1 MIENFAGKYSVDYVK
16 QVLESKGYAFFTNG
30 VYNLNI
36 IGIRNP
42 NLVANSF
49 DDTMVVIYKIGG
61 EWITKVYAITTDAG
75 TYWLKNPMSN
85 KGTAI
90 LVPNQYRGVYSIDLH
105 NNKYYALC
113 QRNGKV
119 EVYRDNDKD
128 LILDM
133 DSTKIEKG
141 MFGINIHRSNPFNES
156 LKVDKFSAGCQV
168 FKKSSDFDEFMKLV
182 DKQKKLYGNNFTYT
196 LIDTRAIKK
205 KII

>member
-105 NNKYYALC
+105 NNKYLALC

-133 DSTKIEKG
+133 DSAKIEKG
-141 MFGINIHRSNPFNES
+141 MFGINIHRSNPFSES

-168 FKKSSDFDEFMKLV
+168 FKRVKDFNEFMEIC
-182 DKQKKLYGNNFTYT
+182 QKSKALWGNSFTYT
-196 LIDTRAIKK
+196 LIKESDLL
-205 KII
+205 

>member
-1 MIENFAGKYSVDYVK
+1 MIENFANKYSVDYVK

-49 DDTMVVIYKIGG
+49 DDTMVVIYKFGG
-61 EWITKVYAITTDAG
+61 EWITKVYPITTDAG
-75 TYWLKNPMSN
+75 TYWLKNPLSN

-105 NNKYYALC
+105 NNKYNALC

-133 DSTKIEKG
+133 DSAKIEKG
-141 MFGINIHRSNPFNES
+141 MFGINIHRSNPFSES

-168 FKKSSDFDEFMKLV
+168 FKRVKDFNEFMEIC
-182 DKQKKLYGNNFTYT
+182 QKSKALWGNSFTYT
-196 LIDTRAIKK
+196 LIKESDLL
-205 KII
+205 

>member
-1 MIENFAGKYSVDYVK
+1 MIENFANKYSVDYIK
-16 QVLESKGYAFFTNG
+16 EVLETKGYAFFTNG

-105 NNKYYALC
+105 NNKYLALC

-141 MFGINIHRSNPFNES
+141 MFGINIHRSNPFSES

-168 FKKSSDFDEFMKLV
+168 FKRVKDFNEFMEIC
-182 DKQKKLYGNNFTYT
+182 QKSKALWGNSFSYT
-196 LIDTRAIKK
+196 LIKESDLL
-205 KII
+205 

>member
-105 NNKYYALC
+105 NNKYLALC

-141 MFGINIHRSNPFNES
+141 MFGINIHRSNPFSES

-168 FKKSSDFDEFMKLV
+168 FKRVKDFNEFMEIC
-182 DKQKKLYGNNFTYT
+182 QKSKALWSNSFTYT
-196 LIDTRAIKK
+196 LIKESDLL
-205 KII
+205 

>member
-105 NNKYYALC
+105 NNKYLALC

-133 DSTKIEKG
+133 DSAKIEKG
-141 MFGINIHRSNPFNES
+141 MFGINIHRSNPFSES

-168 FKKSSDFDEFMKLV
+168 FKRVKDFNEFMEIC
-182 DKQKKLYGNNFTYT
+182 QKSKALWGNSFSYT
-196 LIDTRAIKK
+196 LIKESDLL
-205 KII
+205 

>member
-1 MIENFAGKYSVDYVK
+1 
-16 QVLESKGYAFFTNG
+16 
-30 VYNLNI
+30 
-36 IGIRNP
+36 
-42 NLVANSF
+42 
-49 DDTMVVIYKIGG
+49 MVVIYKIGG
-61 EWITKVYAITTDAG
+61 VWITKVYAITTDAG

-128 LILDM
+128 VILDM
-133 DSTKIEKG
+133 DSAKIEKG
-141 MFGINIHRSNPFNES
+141 MFGINIHRSNPFSES

-168 FKKSSDFDEFMKLV
+168 FKRVKDFNEFMEIC
-182 DKQKKLYGNNFTYT
+182 QKSKALWGNSFTYT
-196 LIDTRAIKK
+196 LIKESDLL
-205 KII
+205 

>member
-105 NNKYYALC
+105 NNKYLALC

-141 MFGINIHRSNPFNES
+141 MFGINIHRSNPFSES

-168 FKKSSDFDEFMKLV
+168 FKRVKDFNEFMEIC
-182 DKQKKLYGNNFTYT
+182 QKSKALWGNSFTYT
-196 LIDTRAIKK
+196 LIKESDLL
-205 KII
+205 

>member
-1 MIENFAGKYSVDYVK
+1 MIENFANKYSVDYVK
-16 QVLESKGYAFFTNG
+16 KVLESKGYAFFTNG

-49 DDTMVVIYKIGG
+49 DDTMVVIYKFGG
-61 EWITKVYAITTDAG
+61 EWITKVYPITTDAG
-75 TYWLKNPMSN
+75 TYWLKNPLSN

-105 NNKYYALC
+105 NNKYNALC

-133 DSTKIEKG
+133 DSAKIEKG

-168 FKKSSDFDEFMKLV
+168 FKRVKDFNEFMEIC
-182 DKQKKLYGNNFTYT
+182 QKSKALWGNSFTYT
-196 LIDTRAIKK
+196 LIKESDLL
-205 KII
+205 

>member
-1 MIENFAGKYSVDYVK
+1 MIENFANKYSVDYVK

-49 DDTMVVIYKIGG
+49 DDTMVVIYKFGG
-61 EWITKVYAITTDAG
+61 EWITKVYPITTDAG
-75 TYWLKNPMSN
+75 TYWLKNPLSN

-105 NNKYYALC
+105 NNKYIALC

-133 DSTKIEKG
+133 DSAKIEKG
-141 MFGINIHRSNPFNES
+141 MFGINIHRSNPFSES

-168 FKKSSDFDEFMKLV
+168 FKRVKDFNEFMEIC
-182 DKQKKLYGNNFTYT
+182 QKSKALWGNSFTYT
-196 LIDTRAIKK
+196 LIKESDLL
-205 KII
+205 

>member
-1 MIENFAGKYSVDYVK
+1 MIENFTNKYSVDYVK

-49 DDTMVVIYKIGG
+49 DDTMIVIYKFGG
-61 EWITKVYAITTDAG
+61 EWITKVYPITTDAG
-75 TYWLKNPMSN
+75 TYWLKNPLSN

-105 NNKYYALC
+105 NNKYNALC

-133 DSTKIEKG
+133 DSAKIEKG
-141 MFGINIHRSNPFNES
+141 MFGINIHRSNPFSES

-168 FKKSSDFDEFMKLV
+168 FKRVKDFNEFMEIC
-182 DKQKKLYGNNFTYT
+182 QKSKALWGNSFTYT
-196 LIDTRAIKK
+196 LIKESDLL
-205 KII
+205 

>member
-1 MIENFAGKYSVDYVK
+1 MIENFANKYSIDYVK

-49 DDTMVVIYKIGG
+49 DDTMVVIYKFGG
-61 EWITKVYAITTDAG
+61 EWITKVYPITTDAG

-105 NNKYYALC
+105 NNKYNALC

-133 DSTKIEKG
+133 DSAKIEKG
-141 MFGINIHRSNPFNES
+141 MFGINIHRSNPFSES

-168 FKKSSDFDEFMKLV
+168 FKRVKDFNEFMEIC
-182 DKQKKLYGNNFTYT
+182 QKSKALWGNSFTYT
-196 LIDTRAIKK
+196 LIKESDLL
-205 KII
+205 

>member
-61 EWITKVYAITTDAG
+61 EWITKVYEITTDAG

-105 NNKYYALC
+105 NNKYLALC

-133 DSTKIEKG
+133 DSAKIEKG
-141 MFGINIHRSNPFNES
+141 MFGINIHRSNPFSES

-168 FKKSSDFDEFMKLV
+168 FKRVKDFNEFMEIC
-182 DKQKKLYGNNFTYT
+182 QKSKALWGNSFTYT
-196 LIDTRAIKK
+196 LIKESDLL
-205 KII
+205 

>member
-16 QVLESKGYAFFTNG
+16 QVLETKGYAFFTNG

-49 DDTMVVIYKIGG
+49 DDTMVVIYKFGG
-61 EWITKVYAITTDAG
+61 EWITKVYPITTDAG

-128 LILDM
+128 VILDM
-133 DSTKIEKG
+133 DSAKIEKG
-141 MFGINIHRSNPFNES
+141 MFGINIHRSNPFSES

-168 FKKSSDFDEFMKLV
+168 FKRVKDFNEFMEIC
-182 DKQKKLYGNNFTYT
+182 QKSKALWGNSFTYT
-196 LIDTRAIKK
+196 LIKESDLL
-205 KII
+205 

>member
-105 NNKYYALC
+105 NNKYLALC

-133 DSTKIEKG
+133 DSAKIEKG

-168 FKKSSDFDEFMKLV
+168 FKRVKDFNEFMEIC
-182 DKQKKLYGNNFTYT
+182 QKSKALWGNSFTYT
-196 LIDTRAIKK
+196 LIKESDLL
-205 KII
+205 

>member
-1 MIENFAGKYSVDYVK
+1 MIENFAGKYSVYYVK
-16 QVLESKGYAFFTNG
+16 QVLEKKGYAFFTNG

-49 DDTMVVIYKIGG
+49 DDTMVVIYKFGG
-61 EWITKVYAITTDAG
+61 EWITKVYPITTDAG

-128 LILDM
+128 VILDM
-133 DSTKIEKG
+133 DSAKIEKG
-141 MFGINIHRSNPFNES
+141 MFGINIHRSNPFSES

-168 FKKSSDFDEFMKLV
+168 FKRVKDFNEFMEIC
-182 DKQKKLYGNNFTYT
+182 QKSKALWGNSFSYT
-196 LIDTRAIKK
+196 LIKESDLL
-205 KII
+205 

>member
-1 MIENFAGKYSVDYVK
+1 MIENFANKYSVEDIK

-42 NLVANSF
+42 NVVANSF
-49 DDTMVVIYKIGG
+49 DDTMVVVYKFGG
-61 EWITKVYAITTDAG
+61 EWITKVYPITTDAG

-105 NNKYYALC
+105 NNKYNALC

-133 DSTKIEKG
+133 DSAKIEKG
-141 MFGINIHRSNPFNES
+141 MFGINIHRSNPFSES

-168 FKKSSDFDEFMKLV
+168 FKRVKDFNEFMEIC
-182 DKQKKLYGNNFTYT
+182 QKSKALWGNSFTYT
-196 LIDTRAIKK
+196 LIKESDLL
-205 KII
+205 

>member
-1 MIENFAGKYSVDYVK
+1 MIENFANKYSVDYVK
-16 QVLESKGYAFFTNG
+16 KVLESKGYAFFTNG

-49 DDTMVVIYKIGG
+49 DDTMVVVYKFGG
-61 EWITKVYAITTDAG
+61 EWITKVYPITTDAG

-105 NNKYYALC
+105 NNKYNALC

-168 FKKSSDFDEFMKLV
+168 FKRVKDFNEFMEIC
-182 DKQKKLYGNNFTYT
+182 QKSKALWGNSFTYT
-196 LIDTRAIKK
+196 LIKESDLL
-205 KII
+205 

>member
-1 MIENFAGKYSVDYVK
+1 MIENFANKYSVDYVK

-61 EWITKVYAITTDAG
+61 EWITKVYPITTDAG

-105 NNKYYALC
+105 NNKYLALC

-133 DSTKIEKG
+133 DSAKIEKG
-141 MFGINIHRSNPFNES
+141 MFGINIHRSNPFSES

-168 FKKSSDFDEFMKLV
+168 FKRVKDFNEFMEIC
-182 DKQKKLYGNNFTYT
+182 QKSKALWGNSFTYT
-196 LIDTRAIKK
+196 LIKESDLL
-205 KII
+205 

>member
-16 QVLESKGYAFFTNG
+16 QVLEKKGYAFFTNG

-49 DDTMVVIYKIGG
+49 DDTMVVIYKFGG
-61 EWITKVYAITTDAG
+61 EWITKVYPITTDAG
-75 TYWLKNPMSN
+75 TYWLKNPLSN

-128 LILDM
+128 VILDM
-133 DSTKIEKG
+133 DSAKIEKG
-141 MFGINIHRSNPFNES
+141 MFGINIHRSNPFSES

-168 FKKSSDFDEFMKLV
+168 FKRVKDFNEFMEIC
-182 DKQKKLYGNNFTYT
+182 QKSKALWGNSFSYT
-196 LIDTRAIKK
+196 LIKESDLL
-205 KII
+205 

>member
-1 MIENFAGKYSVDYVK
+1 MIENFANKYSVDYVK

-42 NLVANSF
+42 NVVANSF
-49 DDTMVVIYKIGG
+49 DDTMVVVYKFGG
-61 EWITKVYAITTDAG
+61 EWITKVYPITTDAG

-105 NNKYYALC
+105 NNKYNALC

-133 DSTKIEKG
+133 DSAKIEKG
-141 MFGINIHRSNPFNES
+141 MFGINIHRSNPFSES

-168 FKKSSDFDEFMKLV
+168 FKRVKDFNEFMEIC
-182 DKQKKLYGNNFTYT
+182 QKSKALWGNSFTYT
-196 LIDTRAIKK
+196 LIKESDLL
-205 KII
+205 

>member
-16 QVLESKGYAFFTNG
+16 QVLETKGYAFFTNG

-49 DDTMVVIYKIGG
+49 DDTMVVVYKFGG
-61 EWITKVYAITTDAG
+61 EWITKVYPITTDAG

-128 LILDM
+128 VILDM
-133 DSTKIEKG
+133 DSAKIEKG
-141 MFGINIHRSNPFNES
+141 MFGINIHRSNPFSES

-168 FKKSSDFDEFMKLV
+168 FKRVKDFNEFMEIC
-182 DKQKKLYGNNFTYT
+182 QKSKALWGNSFTYT
-196 LIDTRAIKK
+196 LIKESDLL
-205 KII
+205 

>member
-1 MIENFAGKYSVDYVK
+1 MIENFANKYSVDYIK
-16 QVLESKGYAFFTNG
+16 EVLKTKGYAFFTNG

-49 DDTMVVIYKIGG
+49 DDTMVVIYKFGG
-61 EWITKVYAITTDAG
+61 EWITKVYPITTDAG

-128 LILDM
+128 VILDM
-133 DSTKIEKG
+133 DSAKIEKG
-141 MFGINIHRSNPFNES
+141 MFGINIHRSNPFSES

-168 FKKSSDFDEFMKLV
+168 FKRVKDFNEFMEIC
-182 DKQKKLYGNNFTYT
+182 QKSKALWGNSFTYT
-196 LIDTRAIKK
+196 LIKESDLL
-205 KII
+205 

>member
-16 QVLESKGYAFFTNG
+16 QVLETKGYAFFTNG

-49 DDTMVVIYKIGG
+49 DDTMVVIYKFGG
-61 EWITKVYAITTDAG
+61 EWITKVYPITTDAG

-128 LILDM
+128 VILDM
-133 DSTKIEKG
+133 DSAKIEKG
-141 MFGINIHRSNPFNES
+141 MFGINIHRSNPFSES

-168 FKKSSDFDEFMKLV
+168 FKRVKDFNEFMEIC
-182 DKQKKLYGNNFTYT
+182 QKSKALWGNSFSYT
-196 LIDTRAIKK
+196 LIKESDLL
-205 KII
+205 

>member
-1 MIENFAGKYSVDYVK
+1 MIENFANKYSVDYVK

-49 DDTMVVIYKIGG
+49 DDTMIVIYKVGG
-61 EWITKVYAITTDAG
+61 EWITKVYPITTDAG

-105 NNKYYALC
+105 NNKYNALC

-133 DSTKIEKG
+133 DSAKIEKG
-141 MFGINIHRSNPFNES
+141 MFGINIHRSNPFSES

-168 FKKSSDFDEFMKLV
+168 FKRVKDFNEFMEIC
-182 DKQKKLYGNNFTYT
+182 QKSKALWGNSFTYT
-196 LIDTRAIKK
+196 LIKESDLL
-205 KII
+205 

>member
-1 MIENFAGKYSVDYVK
+1 MIENFANKYSVDYVK

-49 DDTMVVIYKIGG
+49 DDTMVVIYKFGG
-61 EWITKVYAITTDAG
+61 EWITKVYPITTDAG

-105 NNKYYALC
+105 NNKYNALC

-133 DSTKIEKG
+133 DSAKIEKG
-141 MFGINIHRSNPFNES
+141 MFGINIHRSNPFSES

-168 FKKSSDFDEFMKLV
+168 FKRVKDFNEFMEIC
-182 DKQKKLYGNNFTYT
+182 QKSKALWGNSFTYT
-196 LIDTRAIKK
+196 LIKESDLL
-205 KII
+205 

>member
-1 MIENFAGKYSVDYVK
+1 MIENFANKYSVDYIK

-49 DDTMVVIYKIGG
+49 DDTMVVIYKVGG
-61 EWITKVYAITTDAG
+61 EWITKVYPITTDAG

-105 NNKYYALC
+105 NNKYNALC

-133 DSTKIEKG
+133 DSAKIEKG
-141 MFGINIHRSNPFNES
+141 MFGINIHRSNPFSES

-168 FKKSSDFDEFMKLV
+168 FKRVKDFNEFMEIC
-182 DKQKKLYGNNFTYT
+182 QKSKALWGNSFTYT
-196 LIDTRAIKK
+196 LIKESDLL
-205 KII
+205 

>member
-1 MIENFAGKYSVDYVK
+1 MIENFANKYSVDYVK

-49 DDTMVVIYKIGG
+49 DDTMVVIYKFGG
-61 EWITKVYAITTDAG
+61 EWITKVYPITTDAG
-75 TYWLKNPMSN
+75 TYWLKNPLSN

-105 NNKYYALC
+105 NNKYIALC

-133 DSTKIEKG
+133 DSAKIEKG
-141 MFGINIHRSNPFNES
+141 MFGINIHRSNPFSES

-168 FKKSSDFDEFMKLV
+168 FKRVKDFNEFMEIC
-182 DKQKKLYGNNFTYT
+182 QKSKALSGNSFTYT
-196 LIDTRAIKK
+196 LIKESDLL
-205 KII
+205 

>member
-1 MIENFAGKYSVDYVK
+1 MIENFANKYSVDYVK

-49 DDTMVVIYKIGG
+49 DDTMVVIYKFGG
-61 EWITKVYAITTDAG
+61 EWITKVYPITTDAG
-75 TYWLKNPMSN
+75 TYWLKNPLSN

-105 NNKYYALC
+105 NNKYIALC

-133 DSTKIEKG
+133 DSAKIEKG
-141 MFGINIHRSNPFNES
+141 MFGINIHRSNPFSES

-168 FKKSSDFDEFMKLV
+168 FKRVKDFNEFIEICQKSKALW
-182 DKQKKLYGNNFTYT
+182 GNSFTYT
-196 LIDTRAIKK
+196 LIKESDLL
-205 KII
+205 

>member
-1 MIENFAGKYSVDYVK
+1 MIENFANKYSIDYVK

-49 DDTMVVIYKIGG
+49 DDTMVVIYKFGG
-61 EWITKVYAITTDAG
+61 EWITKVYPITTDAG

-105 NNKYYALC
+105 NNKYNALC

-133 DSTKIEKG
+133 DSAKIEKG
-141 MFGINIHRSNPFNES
+141 MFGINIHRSNPYGEAS
-156 LKVDKFSAGCQV
+156 KVDKFSAGCQV
-168 FKKSSDFDEFMKLV
+168 FKNVKDFNEFMEIC
-182 DKQKKLYGNNFTYT
+182 QKSKALWGNSFTYT
-196 LIDTRAIKK
+196 LIKESDLL
-205 KII
+205 

>member
-61 EWITKVYAITTDAG
+61 EWITKVYEITTDAG

-105 NNKYYALC
+105 NNKYLAL
-113 QRNGKV
+113 
-119 EVYRDNDKD
+119 
-128 LILDM
+128 
-133 DSTKIEKG
+133 
-141 MFGINIHRSNPFNES
+141 
-156 LKVDKFSAGCQV
+156 
-168 FKKSSDFDEFMKLV
+168 
-182 DKQKKLYGNNFTYT
+182 
-196 LIDTRAIKK
+196 
-205 KII
+205 